1 MTDAAA
7 SRTRAP
13 QVPDLEASVV
23 VDAPPETVWDLIA
36 DVTRMGEWSPE
47 CYRCRWIGRER
58 QPVAGARFVGFNRR
72 GLVRWA
78 TTNVVEE
85 AERGQSFA
93 FRTQG
98 TGARWSF
105 HLEPDG
111 DGTRLT
117 QRRHLTKGVTRVV
130 KLAGVFV
137 GGQRNHD
144 RELEAGMQQTVERIR
159 AAAERAAGAS
169 GTDGTGDTDRT
180 SDTGDA
186 GDGASG

>member
-23 VDAPPETVWDLIA
+23 VDAPPERVWDLIA

-58 QPVAGARFVGFNRR
+58 RPVAGARFVGFNRR

-85 AERGQSFA
+85 AEPARSFA

-105 HLEPDG
+105 RLEPEG
-111 DGTRLT
+111 DRTRLT
-117 QRRHLTKGVTRVV
+117 QTRHLTKGVTRVV
-130 KLAGVFV
+130 KLAAVFV
-137 GGQRNHD
+137 GGQPSHD

-159 AAAERAAGAS
+159 AAAERAAGTAGS
-169 GTDGTGDTDRT
+169 
-180 SDTGDA
+180 SES
-186 GDGASG
+186 GDGSASD

>member
-1 MTDAAA
+1 M
-7 SRTRAP
+7 
-13 QVPDLEASVV
+13 V

-159 AAAERAAGAS
+159 AAAERAAGTDDSSES
-169 GTDGTGDTDRT
+169 GDGGDRGDR
-180 SDTGDA
+180 DA
-186 GDGASG
+186 GGGGAKEGGASG

>member
-1 MTDAAA
+1 VTDDTP
-7 SRTRAP
+7 SHPPT
-13 QVPDLEASVV
+13 PDDQDLAASVV
-23 VDAPPETVWDLIA
+23 VDAPPERVWDVLA

-58 QPVAGARFVGFNRR
+58 RPVVGARFVGFNKR
-72 GLVRWA
+72 GPIRWA

-85 AERGQSFA
+85 SERGRAFA

-105 HLEPDG
+105 HLQPEG

-117 QRRHLTKGVTRVV
+117 ETRHLTKGVTPLV

-137 GGQRNHD
+137 GGQKNHD
-144 RELEAGMQQTVERIR
+144 RELAEGMRQTVERIG
-159 AAAERAAGAS
+159 AAAQAG
-169 GTDGTGDTDRT
+169 
-180 SDTGDA
+180 
-186 GDGASG
+186 